1 MNDAAAP
8 QGPDDRTLRF
18 PEGIAGFPE
27 ARSFMLSDLD
37 PDGSFQL
44 LECLEEPDLSLVVCF
59 PWLLFPD
66 YAPEVDA
73 ATQEALGLQRPEDAI
88 VFVSV
93 TVEPEDEALY
103 CNLLGPFVVNAA
115 THEGRQV
122 VQHDLNL
129 PVRASVPLA
138 G

>member
-1 MNDAAAP
+1 LTDSSAVPGAA
-8 QGPDDRTLRF
+8 RTLRF
-18 PEGIAGFPE
+18 PEGIAGFPG
-27 ARSFMLSDLD
+27 ARSFTLRDLD
-37 PDGSFQL
+37 EEGTFQL
-44 LECLEEPDLSLVVCF
+44 LGCVEDPGLSMVVCI

-66 YAPEVDA
+66 YAPQVDE
-73 ATQEALGLQRPEDAI
+73 ATQADLGLREPEDAI

-93 TVEPEDEALY
+93 TVGPDDDALY
-103 CNLLGPFVVNAA
+103 CNLLGPFVVNA
-115 THEGRQV
+115 TSLEGRQV